1 MKILRA
7 LMLVLTLSVCAY
19 ADGNMPYGSPSPGN
33 MDNGVAGN
41 MPNGVTTDGDM
52 DNGVTATPTQ
62 FNSAESVTLAT
73 LESTLSVMQ
82 GALPVF

>member
-19 ADGNMPYGSPSPGN
+19 AGNMDNGAPVPPPSTQTAGE

-41 MPNGVTTDGDM
+41 M
-52 DNGVTATPTQ
+52 DNGV
-62 FNSAESVTLAT
+62 SANAPVT
-73 LESTLSVMQ
+73 ESTVTAVALNVLQSALSV
-82 GALPVF
+82 L

>member
-19 ADGNMPYGSPSPGN
+19 AGEMPYGSPTTGN
-33 MDNGVAGN
+33 MDNGV
-41 MPNGVTTDGDM
+41 TTDGEM
-52 DNGVTATPTQ
+52 DNGVTTTPTQ
-62 FNSAESVTLAT
+62 SNSTESVTLAT

-82 GALPVF
+82 GVLSVL